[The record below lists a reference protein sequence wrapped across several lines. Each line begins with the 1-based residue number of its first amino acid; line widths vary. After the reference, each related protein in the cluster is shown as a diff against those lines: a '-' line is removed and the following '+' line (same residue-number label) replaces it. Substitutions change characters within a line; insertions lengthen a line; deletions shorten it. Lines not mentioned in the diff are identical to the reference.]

1 MCVNTNNFS
10 DIGHKT
16 VRLDTRSQLKSPSG
30 SVCGA
35 FERDDEVFEM
45 AARWLGF
52 YGDSWIK
59 PTGGNAFK
67 RSFQMW
73 RYKVIP
79 SSLIIILAEN

>member
-1 MCVNTNNFS
+1 MLHEEVIRQELSC
-10 DIGHKT
+10 
-16 VRLDTRSQLKSPSG
+16 LDRKKLVKNELT
-30 SVCGA
+30 GA